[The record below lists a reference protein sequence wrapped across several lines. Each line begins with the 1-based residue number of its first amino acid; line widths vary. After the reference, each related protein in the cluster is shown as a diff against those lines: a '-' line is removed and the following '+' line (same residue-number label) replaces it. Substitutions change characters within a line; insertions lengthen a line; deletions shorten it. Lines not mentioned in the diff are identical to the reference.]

1 MPTAPPLP
9 FDGLAFDGTAAD
21 RRAAL
26 LARMADLTAHH
37 RAACPPYAR
46 ILAARGAGDGPF
58 ATLADVPFL
67 PVPLFKQAHLS
78 SVP

>member
-37 RAACPPYAR
+37 RAQCDQR
-46 ILAARGAGDGPF
+46 IKLGGVRQLTQLAQAAGRE
-58 ATLADVPFL
+58 
-67 PVPLFKQAHLS
+67 QQ
-78 SVP
+78 